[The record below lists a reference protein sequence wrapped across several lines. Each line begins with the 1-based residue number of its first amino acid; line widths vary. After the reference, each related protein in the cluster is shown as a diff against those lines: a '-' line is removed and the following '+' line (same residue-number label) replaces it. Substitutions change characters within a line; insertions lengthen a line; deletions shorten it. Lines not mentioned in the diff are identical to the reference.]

1 MRYFVFKLIFMGKKY
16 FRKVYGGNSSYVWE
30 RTSQPQKIIKW
41 FEKLI
46 DFEQKFSQSIPC
58 LIPP

>member
-1 MRYFVFKLIFMGKKY
+1 MGKKY

-58 LIPP
+58 LIPA